1 MDYYEIEN
9 QARELR
15 ELMRMREEL
24 ETEIATLQ
32 DTIKACMG
40 DQEQIIAGEYKICWR
55 RVTSARLDTKSLKLL
70 MPDVAAQFT
79 RTTEA
84 RRFTIN

>member
-1 MDYYEIEN
+1 MNYYEVES

-15 ELMRMREEL
+15 ELIRMREEL
-24 ETEIATLQ
+24 EAEIASLQ
-32 DTIKACMG
+32 DAIKATMG
-40 DQEQIIAGEYKICWR
+40 DQEQIVAGEYKISWK
-55 RVTSARLDTKSLKLL
+55 RVTSARVDTKALKAL

-79 RTTEA
+79 KTTEA